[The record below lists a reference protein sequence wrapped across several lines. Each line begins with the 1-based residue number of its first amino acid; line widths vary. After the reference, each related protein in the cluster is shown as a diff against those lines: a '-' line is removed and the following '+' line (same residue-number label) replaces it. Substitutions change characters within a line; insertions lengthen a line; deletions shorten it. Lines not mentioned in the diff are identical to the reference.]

1 MPLYLSKEYQTN
13 ACWFDIFREG
23 HPMVVILCYAKN
35 IPTINFK
42 PLIIS
47 PWHKTNIEILK
58 HQIHG
63 QLPRKYILVIHTPKL
78 ELYIM
83 WLHQL
88 STRSNQH
95 IEGILIAQHDTHN
108 SIKRTLINVAKHNS
122 MPQDMIIP

>member
-1 MPLYLSKEYQTN
+1 MGNYQEN
-13 ACWFDIFREG
+13 IFWSST
-23 HPMVVILCYAKN
+23 HPNLNYTLCLN
-35 IPTINFK
+35 NTIN
-42 PLIIS
+42 
-47 PWHKTNIEILK
+47 
-58 HQIHG
+58 
-63 QLPRKYILVIHTPKL
+63 
-78 ELYIM
+78 M